1 MKNSQTLLEFWN
13 LRSVKE
19 TIKRA
24 GGGLKSHPRLTD
36 TILYRAV
43 DSNTIMR
50 HARETVLALAP
61 EGFNISLSSCFNYT
75 QNYREGTYQAK
86 RHHSGKGINA
96 CLSLHKPPRIGVP
109 QLVVNLHWS
118 TQNVNLTLDFART
131 TPDNVVVDSKD
142 DKAKV
147 HADVS
152 PVQKPGKTW
161 RKITLPDHDW
171 CRLAHNAVTPMTHLF
186 VETELNLEEEEEENK
201 LYSVRRT
208 GTAATL
214 INISHFEPE
223 TVQRVFNELFLLL
236 VNPALDHVFRNPN
249 SGKLKEHLFFIVDN
263 GPSEAPAS
271 PLVKMWLVRLVRL
284 LQLKSVT
291 QKSFAE
297 YHSKRNPVER
307 VHAVQNGALS
317 NEQFSSR
324 GVHANFE
331 VGDQRHLENMEHMA
345 EKVRTCLSH
354 TQYAGKPCL
363 SLRGI
368 CKEENFVFNDEADLT
383 TFLGKSES
391 RKNEDVTQYR
401 PVKNNLWK
409 EVAVLW
415 GLQED
420 CIGSYREDYQVLQ
433 NKFHEE
439 GERTSWMDPYS
450 TTVFNP
456 DLTSPINNV
465 NFTMQPIP
473 DYVRWLNSGGEL
485 HYVPFEKMQMLKFH
499 VVENTPAA
507 FLPSK
512 ILEMAFKI
520 FPHGVDHIVASISF
534 LLGPLRMTYRG
545 FLKNSKKK
553 MIDHSLTTKK
563 GSIGV
568 TTKCTKRKA
577 KWNFKDY
584 VGKRASQTKE
594 KNTIVLNDW

>member
-1 MKNSQTLLEFWN
+1 
-13 LRSVKE
+13 
-19 TIKRA
+19 
-24 GGGLKSHPRLTD
+24 
-36 TILYRAV
+36 
-43 DSNTIMR
+43 
-50 HARETVLALAP
+50 
-61 EGFNISLSSCFNYT
+61 
-75 QNYREGTYQAK
+75 
-86 RHHSGKGINA
+86 
-96 CLSLHKPPRIGVP
+96 
-109 QLVVNLHWS
+109 
-118 TQNVNLTLDFART
+118 
-131 TPDNVVVDSKD
+131 
-142 DKAKV
+142 
-147 HADVS
+147 
-152 PVQKPGKTW
+152 
-161 RKITLPDHDW
+161 
-171 CRLAHNAVTPMTHLF
+171 
-186 VETELNLEEEEEENK
+186 
-201 LYSVRRT
+201 
-208 GTAATL
+208 
-214 INISHFEPE
+214 
-223 TVQRVFNELFLLL
+223 
-236 VNPALDHVFRNPN
+236 
-249 SGKLKEHLFFIVDN
+249 
-263 GPSEAPAS
+263 
-271 PLVKMWLVRLVRL
+271 
-284 LQLKSVT
+284 
-291 QKSFAE
+291 
-297 YHSKRNPVER
+297 
-307 VHAVQNGALS
+307 
-317 NEQFSSR
+317 
-324 GVHANFE
+324 
-331 VGDQRHLENMEHMA
+331 MEHMA

-368 CKEENFVFNDEADLT
+368 GKEENFVFNDEADLT

-420 CIGSYREDYQVLQ
+420 FIGSYREDYQVLQ